1 MLRRLSSKC
10 ISKAVRSETFEVLTP
25 LQVGVGV
32 QAGCESIFHAISLVQ
47 EDSNISP
54 ELKWTLL
61 DFSNAFNNVTRESM
75 FQEVRARIPSMSA
88 WLEMYYGA
96 QPLLQFGDYTILSC
110 SGVQQGDPLG
120 PLGFALALHPL
131 VEKINEQVP
140 GLVINA
146 WYLDDGTLCGS
157 ARNLQAALTI
167 IEGEGPAL
175 GLHLNR
181 AKSLLYIPEGAS
193 PATNPLPPDIPTTS
207 EGFVLLGSPIV
218 SPSFS
223 ESVILRR
230 VNKVETA
237 LSRLPDLLDSQME
250 TTLLRSCLSL
260 PKVAFALRTC
270 PPEYIAN
277 ASKVFYS
284 AIRASLSDITGC
296 PLPDWSWEKA
306 TLPSSLGGLN
316 LRLASI
322 HAPAAFIG
330 SLIRCQDLISRV
342 LGQTPI
348 ESSHLQSTFLALV
361 HNTTRPNWFTLWRT

>member
-1 MLRRLSSKC
+1 MALNHS
-10 ISKAVRSETFEVLTP
+10 
-25 LQVGVGV
+25 
-32 QAGCESIFHAISLVQ
+32 
-47 EDSNISP
+47 
-54 ELKWTLL
+54 
-61 DFSNAFNNVTRESM
+61 FNSGT
-75 FQEVRARIPSMSA
+75 IPSSA
-88 WLEMYYGA
+88 AVGFSRATHW
-96 QPLLQFGDYTILSC
+96 
-110 SGVQQGDPLG
+110 G

-146 WYLDDGTLCGS
+146 WYLDDGTLRGS
-157 ARNLQAALTI
+157 ARYLQAALTI

-193 PATNPLPPDIPTTS
+193 PTTNPLPPDIPTTS
-207 EGFVLLGSPIV
+207 EGFVHLGSPIG
-218 SPSFS
+218 SPFS

-230 VNKVETA
+230 VKKVETA

-260 PKVAFALRTC
+260 PKVAFALHTC

-361 HNTTRPNWFTLWRT
+361 HNATRPNWHSLEDIDIPLTQKALSRAIDEATFDHPSCR